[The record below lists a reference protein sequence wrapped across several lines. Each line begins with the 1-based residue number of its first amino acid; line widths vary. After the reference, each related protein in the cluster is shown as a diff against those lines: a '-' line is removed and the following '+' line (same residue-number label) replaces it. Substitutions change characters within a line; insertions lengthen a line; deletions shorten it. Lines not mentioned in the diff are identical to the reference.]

1 MLKKNRYIQTLPV
14 LLLTKIRARGAT
26 PMLEII
32 PVLVEVVAVVE
43 AVAKKFLFLLV
54 ALAVTL
60 SAVF

>member
-1 MLKKNRYIQTLPV
+1 MLKKNRNIQTVPV
-14 LLLTKIRARGAT
+14 LLLTKIQARGAT